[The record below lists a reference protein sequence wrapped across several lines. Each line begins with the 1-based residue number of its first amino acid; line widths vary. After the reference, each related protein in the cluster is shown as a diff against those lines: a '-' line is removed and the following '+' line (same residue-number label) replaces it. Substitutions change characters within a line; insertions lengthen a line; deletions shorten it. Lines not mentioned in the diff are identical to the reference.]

1 MPVDAI
7 ARRFPLVS
15 RVKPPGRPLAARVAA
30 LGRTRRESA
39 PDDHYQQVALASE
52 VFNVAA
58 LIASDCGMP
67 QQARD
72 LCWRQYAVFNA
83 ARPLSPQLAKLALQP
98 VLNIPRQMIRDGNGV
113 GAYDVLQE
121 LLRAAQERRQADVA
135 GYRIDMADVTRDQA
149 DHHAVCT
156 QLWAAL
162 GADGSRAL
170 AQAGRW
176 GEAASALAAHKLV
189 GNRLLDGRQ
198 IAVIS
203 LLERG
208 LADQAAAM
216 VDASAITESW
226 EKTAAAVL
234 RAYCATW
241 KPEGDQH
248 VEVAVGEALT
258 LVEIA
263 EPTTV
268 VFRVRVGLT
277 ALDIAQ
283 GRTSLASRLQAAVI
297 VAACT
302 DAYAAREVLD
312 HEASRNSMTAQD
324 VKALTSIVDAS
335 GFGRGVMPQEQASQ
349 MMECVASAEADL
361 RSLLTQ
367 QRR

>member
-15 RVKPPGRPLAARVAA
+15 RVKPPGRPLTARVAA
-30 LGRTRRESA
+30 LGRTQLESA
-39 PDDHYQQVALASE
+39 RDDHYQQVALASE
-52 VFNVAA
+52 VFNIAA
-58 LIASDCGMP
+58 LIASDCGMS
-67 QQARD
+67 QEARD
-72 LCWRQYAVFNA
+72 LCWRQHAVFNA

-98 VLNIPRQMIRDGNGV
+98 VLNIPRQMIRDGDGA
-113 GAYDVLQE
+113 GAYGVLLE
-121 LLRAAQERRQADVA
+121 LLRAAQERRQADVV

-149 DHHAVCT
+149 DHRAVCT

-176 GEAASALAAHKLV
+176 SEAAAALSAHKLV

-208 LADQAAAM
+208 LAEQAAAM
-216 VDASAITESW
+216 VDASATTESW

-241 KPEGDQH
+241 TSEGDRH
-248 VEVAVGEALT
+248 LEVAVGEALT
-258 LVEIA
+258 LVEID

-283 GRTSLASRLQAAVI
+283 GRSPLAPRLQAAVI
-297 VAACT
+297 AAACT
-302 DAYAAREVLD
+302 DAYAAREVLA
-312 HEASRNSMTAQD
+312 HESSRKAMTAQD
-324 VKALTSIVDAS
+324 SSVLTSIADAA
-335 GFGRGVMPQEQASQ
+335 GFGRGLMPDQMRQVMAR
-349 MMECVASAEADL
+349 VASAETDL
-361 RSLLTQ
+361 RALLAK
-367 QRR
+367 RE